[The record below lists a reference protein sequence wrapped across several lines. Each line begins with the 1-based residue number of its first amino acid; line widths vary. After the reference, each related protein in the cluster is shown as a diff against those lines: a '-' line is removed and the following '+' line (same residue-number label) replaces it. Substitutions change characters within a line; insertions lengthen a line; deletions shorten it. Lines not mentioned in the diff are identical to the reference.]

1 VTNFTAR
8 ASRASG
14 PYNRPCVVFLW
25 KLALLSAV
33 YALRCHIRAA
43 GSPVLEADQ
52 CPNSLR
58 TVGATSV
65 PNSSI
70 AHDLVVRHCAQK
82 LAGSPIVNSQENF
95 KYPIANPS
103 TQRLLGVRACGWRRI
118 LSGVKSVPA
127 MSQTPYQVRVFGLS
141 KPIREAT
148 SELEPLTCSLG
159 VIGQALQGFARGCKC
174 RIPRRLS
181 LLRVA
186 PCCTVRRSRWY
197 QSGINCGIACG
208 RLGLPMTLAPYTTMR
223 VEVALSEFAGSLG

>member
-1 VTNFTAR
+1 MTNFTAR
-8 ASRASG
+8 ASKASG
-14 PYNRPCVVFLW
+14 PYHRPYVVFLW

-33 YALRCHIRAA
+33 YALLWHLRAA

-58 TVGATSV
+58 TARATSV

-95 KYPIANPS
+95 KYPTANPS

-127 MSQTPYQVRVFGLS
+127 MSQTPYQMRVFGLS
-141 KPIREAT
+141 KRKKRADERTRTAYP
-148 SELEPLTCSLG
+148 CSLR
-159 VIGQALQGFARGCKC
+159 VIIVVGH
-174 RIPRRLS
+174 
-181 LLRVA
+181 
-186 PCCTVRRSRWY
+186 
-197 QSGINCGIACG
+197 
-208 RLGLPMTLAPYTTMR
+208 
-223 VEVALSEFAGSLG
+223 

>member
-1 VTNFTAR
+1 VFVTNFTAR
-8 ASRASG
+8 ASKASG
-14 PYNRPCVVFLW
+14 PYHRPYVVFLW

-33 YALRCHIRAA
+33 YALLWHLRAA

-58 TVGATSV
+58 TAGATSV

-95 KYPIANPS
+95 KYPTANPS

-127 MSQTPYQVRVFGLS
+127 MSQTPYQMRVFGLS
-141 KPIREAT
+141 KPIGE
-148 SELEPLTCSLG
+148 S
-159 VIGQALQGFARGCKC
+159 
-174 RIPRRLS
+174 RRADS
-181 LLRVA
+181 NR
-186 PCCTVRRSRWY
+186 
-197 QSGINCGIACG
+197 
-208 RLGLPMTLAPYTTMR
+208 
-223 VEVALSEFAGSLG
+223 